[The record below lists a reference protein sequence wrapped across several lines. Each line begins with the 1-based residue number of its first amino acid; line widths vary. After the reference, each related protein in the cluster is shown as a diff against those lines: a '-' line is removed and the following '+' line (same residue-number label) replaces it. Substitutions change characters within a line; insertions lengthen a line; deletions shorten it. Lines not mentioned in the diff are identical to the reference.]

1 MKKTIIG
8 SVMTLSGVLIV
19 VGIII
24 SAALFAPSITSW
36 SGSKLW
42 FAIFGAPQYGSDVV
56 QSLFL
61 GVPFIAG
68 LVLAGAGMIILLI
81 EYFHRENW

>member
-1 MKKTIIG
+1 MKKIIIG
-8 SVMTLSGVLIV
+8 SVFTLSGIIVV
-19 VGIII
+19 VGIIM
-24 SAALFAPSITSW
+24 AAAWFAPSITSW

-61 GVPFIAG
+61 GVPFVAG
-68 LVLAGAGMIILLI
+68 VVLAGAGLLILLV
-81 EYFHRENW
+81 EYFRRDNF

>member
-8 SVMTLSGVLIV
+8 SVMLLSGTITV
-19 VGIII
+19 VGIIM
-24 SAALFAPSITSW
+24 AAAMFAPSISSW

-42 FAIFGAPQYGSDVV
+42 FAIFGAPQYGSEVV

-61 GVPFIAG
+61 GVPFVAG
-68 LVLAGAGMIILLI
+68 VVLAGAGLIILLL
-81 EYFHRENW
+81 ELLRRDNW